1 MPDRTVNAVR
11 HQLMTFADFEGLR
24 PVLPQVQMR
33 APKEPEGCNHKDCAA
48 PMCEGRQVIIGK
60 RKPRRKQI
68 HDWKKKSSR
77 YEDKHQRLFQRV
89 HMPYHHFIVFYT
101 LLKQAANGH
110 VNNEAC

>member
-1 MPDRTVNAVR
+1 
-11 HQLMTFADFEGLR
+11 
-24 PVLPQVQMR
+24 
-33 APKEPEGCNHKDCAA
+33 
-48 PMCEGRQVIIGK
+48 MCEGRQVIIGK

-77 YEDKHQRLFQRV
+77 NEDKHQRLFQRV

-110 VNNEAC
+110 VNNEACEEDSIPGVVSHKHAC